1 MLEFEFD
8 TGNLKKLAVVKI
20 LRGIDLE
27 EILSVFEDEN
37 KQVYP
42 AKNDMRSS
50 EQRFMVVG
58 MSSGER
64 ILSVIF
70 TMRNNKIRPFN
81 AWQTKGKK
89 KSSYFAKH

>member
-8 TGNLKKLAVVKI
+8 TGNLRKLAVVKI

-37 KQVYP
+37 KDVYP
-42 AKNDMRSS
+42 AKSGMRSS

-58 MSSGER
+58 RSARER

-81 AWQTKGKK
+81 AWQTKGNK
-89 KSSYFAKH
+89 KSIYLAKQ